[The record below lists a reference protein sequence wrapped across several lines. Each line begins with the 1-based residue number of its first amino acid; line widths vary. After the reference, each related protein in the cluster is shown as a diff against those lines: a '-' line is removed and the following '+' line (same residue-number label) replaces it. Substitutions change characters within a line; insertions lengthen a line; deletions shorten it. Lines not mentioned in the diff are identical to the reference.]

1 MDIGEQREPED
12 VPRSFADRLNY
23 LIDQYVK
30 HSPEHARRYPKW
42 PSFDQLAREIS
53 ERSGRSI
60 SHGYLHQLCRGQRDN
75 PTLHHV
81 EALAGF
87 FGVPVTFFTDAGVT
101 AEVMAEYELVAA
113 LRDSRI
119 REICLHAPRLDQQ
132 GLIAITN
139 LIKNLTAAKDN

>member
-1 MDIGEQREPED
+1 MDIDEQREPEG

-42 PSFDQLAREIS
+42 PSFEQLAREIS

-81 EALAGF
+81 EALAEF
-87 FGVPVTFFTDAGVT
+87 FGVPVTFFTDAGMT
-101 AEVMAEYELVAA
+101 AHVMAEYELVAA

-132 GLIAITN
+132 GLTGSTN
-139 LIKNLTAAKDN
+139 LIKNLTAAKDT